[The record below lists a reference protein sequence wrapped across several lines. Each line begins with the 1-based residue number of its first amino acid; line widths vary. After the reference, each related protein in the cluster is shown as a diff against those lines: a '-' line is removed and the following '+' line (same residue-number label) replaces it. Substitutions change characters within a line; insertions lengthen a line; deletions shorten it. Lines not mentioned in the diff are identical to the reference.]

1 MYCELFYTIHVH
13 NFHTLFYFIS
23 KKIIYF
29 LISEKSEIFYVGIN
43 QQLIIHFQIIMTCI
57 WYYSIILTF
66 AIVYKKKKKLKI

>member
-57 WYYSIILTF
+57 
-66 AIVYKKKKKLKI
+66 